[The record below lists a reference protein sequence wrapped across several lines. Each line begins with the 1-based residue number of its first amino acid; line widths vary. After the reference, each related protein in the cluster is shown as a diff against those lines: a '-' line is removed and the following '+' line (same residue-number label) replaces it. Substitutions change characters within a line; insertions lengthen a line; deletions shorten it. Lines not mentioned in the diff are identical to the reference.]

1 MFKRIYN
8 KIKNRR
14 LLVVVLLL
22 FFAVNLFTL
31 YNTFTEKT
39 TSSIWDGSIAK
50 KFHSGTGSSND
61 PYVIYTGSEL
71 AYFFSVINGEYSEEY
86 FNKFYKITNNI
97 DLDGREFSFAV
108 FNKPFSGILDGNGYN
123 IYNFKITEYYVD
135 EENETASFSLFDSL
149 YGAHIKNINFSDIT
163 ISVNEKKVL
172 TSNGVEKS
180 ASIGNYSV
188 VRVEE
193 EVEDG
198 EGESNT
204 PSETPVTETP
214 KEEDKPTTTPETN
227 NNETPTENNGES
239 NEPGDT
245 PATEEPTE
253 PSNEPSEPSEPVVT
267 EPEDKEEE
275 NKTDEVKT
283 EEPKK
288 EEETKEEEEKTD
300 TEDGE
305 GEEENLE
312 EENTDEEELTD
323 EVVGIKISK
332 ITVSLFKNVE
342 QSKLENISVNDIKL
356 EYNGDKK
363 NVTASLF
370 VLNDIDNNNIE
381 NINMNGT
388 SNINSASLLVKSYN
402 NATVRNIIYISD
414 NLTLIED
421 YDNTENTTIYRYQ
434 IVDGKLSFFNNYAIK
449 SVVEVF
455 SNYSNLEWRFSNN
468 QFRIVNN
475 GKDENQP
482 KSSGS
487 KRLVRGAPSAHASGV
502 EGTTVYIN
510 DYVSDAGYYD
520 GLNHTYSSNGSIPTT
535 ADKNLYNDSNLV
547 YVQIHYHGQDYEG
560 NYTGQVSYSESV
572 TDYMYYKV
580 FPVNGNYVEFELIDN
595 PYSRRPNGRT
605 FNGWITD
612 YEGAEIRIDLTTY
625 VRYIKVPITYTNGNP
640 DNLQIDVYAVWGVGK
655 TVSYSNSW
663 ANLFSGFDAAGLHPV
678 TTITYSWESVTPY
691 YVTGRVNNN
700 SNFPNGAVN
709 VNGTSIAGTRCTTGG
724 GCTYYTHA
732 TGNYNANT
740 QYYNLVNSYMQ
751 PYTVQQI
758 MNYTNEVPVGDT
770 IAGYFRQKTIL
781 NGGSLVGYY
790 NVNGVRQTSGTCGT
804 SGGCTYYELIPFYDD
819 NGDPEVTVLGTMY
832 YYLTT
837 RDTNVGIMTARN
849 TAIWSANEN
858 KPFTWTATNNNTNN
872 STAFYWGVN
881 GKTVICYADTR
892 IENMQIYSNVA
903 TQNND
908 TTPTGTGVIYGN
920 NHNLKIGRY
929 VTSTS
934 TTRTVFR
941 YVIGSNTTATGS
953 AGSPTTYRLIIE
965 SGLYNNLGL
974 TSKSLGNGE
983 SNVNYYVH
991 AYGIFGNDFD
1001 RVTETDPENS
1011 SKMTVRYDLSGS
1023 WSGYTRG
1030 SSATDVS
1037 LTTVIKSGRYGI
1049 NKYDCYAG
1057 VYVGGQINGKLYST
1071 RKAIIEGGYIYN
1083 LIGGPL
1089 SDTSL
1094 TNIND
1099 TYMHMKGGTV
1109 DIIVGGAGVAETYGN
1124 KVIAVTGGTV
1134 NYAVFGGS
1142 NGVNGT
1148 SNSQGTLDSDTYVY
1162 IGGNAVIGKPSLVS
1176 GNTTESKSK
1185 VEAGSVFGIGNGKSG
1200 NNYIGTANNS
1210 YVVIDG
1216 NAQINRNVYGGGNF
1230 AATGQDGSGQTYQ
1243 SQIVIKGGTIAGNVY
1258 GGGNNNGATTS
1269 NNTTNTT
1276 ITMTGGTVSGSVY
1289 GGFRTKGIV
1298 FGGTTVNI
1306 IGGTVST
1313 NVYGGGE
1320 GGYASS
1326 SDPGTYVRDNVSVTI
1341 GDSNGGPT
1349 INGNV
1354 YGGSAFG
1361 TVNADT
1367 YNAGANN
1374 KTVNVV
1380 VNNGR
1385 VLGSVFGGAQG
1396 SSTRTPYV
1404 KGNITVDINGGTIG
1418 NVYGGFDIAGS
1429 PVGTNLVTIDG
1440 GTIVNA
1446 FGGGNQTSITT
1457 TDIRLRGGSVTNLYG
1472 GSNQSGAVTTANVT
1486 ISGGSVGTVFGGN
1499 NEGGTCTTTH
1509 VNMSNGTVTS
1519 AIYGGG
1525 NLVNTTTTNVT
1536 ITGVATN
1543 TTIPNIYG
1551 GGNQAGATT
1560 TNVTLNGANANAGN
1574 VFGGS
1579 NQSGTVT
1586 TSNVTATNG
1595 SATTIYGG
1603 NNAGG
1608 STTTTHVTVTAGTY
1622 GTVFGGGN
1630 EATSGDTNVAVNG
1643 GTINTAIYGGGNK
1656 AAVEDT
1662 IVNISN
1668 TANTV
1673 PNVFGGG
1680 NQAGADSTTV
1690 NFTTVNAKA
1699 TAVYGGSNTL
1709 GDVDESH
1716 VTITNGVIGTLYGGN
1731 NAGGQTDET
1740 EIIVNNGTITTIFGG
1755 GNQATSGDTSVTVNN
1770 GTITNIYGGGN
1781 EAAVED
1787 TTVVVNAAA
1796 STITNVFG
1804 GGNQAGATSTSVTI
1818 GANSNSTI
1826 TATNVYGGSNTLGNV
1841 GSSDV
1846 VINAGTITNL
1856 YGGNNAGGTTTSAS
1870 VTVNS
1875 GTITDLYGG
1884 GNVAVTGEAEVL
1896 VNAGA
1901 ITNIYGGGNAAGI
1914 TNDTTLTMLGGS
1926 VPGNL
1931 YGGGNEGTVGGDTNV
1946 LIHNASVGGSAY
1958 AGGNGSTATVFGNTT
1973 ITVSGT
1979 SVIGSQSCSN
1989 LSNCSVFGG
1998 GNAAYTGS
2006 QATDDSVATVNI
2018 KGATIYGNVYGGANT
2033 SVVYGETVV
2042 NIGADVPAATNVV
2055 AGPVVING
2063 TVFGGGEANASG
2075 SDEYDW
2081 TFISV
2086 TKGVDININGQ
2097 NYQTFEIHGSIF
2109 GSGNASTSAGDSEIT
2124 IKNYGTYA
2132 NPKRNISI
2140 QRTNLVTLDNSA
2152 MVLVGATD
2160 RENEFSTVLFTL
2172 SRINE
2177 LDLKNGST
2185 LFLET
2190 GANLLEEYK
2199 SLDASGNL
2207 ATVTINPNTHNITR
2221 TADNRIYM
2229 FADKKLNIAKD
2240 QFVTDYGEVSGMS
2253 FFGMYKYDNNNNIF
2267 VGIYDDYAYGDSL
2280 DWAGVFDNVTSYVL
2294 GLHKTNHNIQADG
2307 FYTNYIDSETATN
2320 IVDYIQPTPTTGP
2333 LYMWTIGES
2342 VIEYEVDMT
2351 ASKFSTLGTYELPLI
2366 DFTHPNTTFEILGF
2380 DYTDLEPGIQL
2391 IEKTNVPKIA
2401 TSDANADSI
2410 FGFAMETSNS
2420 GWLINAQTS
2429 FITDPDEPVIGNTSY
2444 VGGNNASAPSVL
2456 LYLYHSKNIA
2466 TDGDMGTVRIQ
2477 LLAVR
2482 QINALEKETT
2492 RLIITANLS
2501 RVLYNAVDYDA
2512 AMTAGRKYEL
2522 FTSTATNIS
2531 SSSAISAFFSL
2542 FATGDSIYK
2551 TGYNR
2556 KLVSSIVFPLNTK
2569 ITMID
2574 FSNGSLEY
2582 YYHVINANDVAN
2594 AQIELNNVGEVSYG
2608 LSMFEAMGAE
2618 NSGVLYDDAAKNQQ
2632 YYDSVLEYCEEEFIF
2647 IIDFGDTTI
2656 SSNML
2661 NNSLLMEL
2669 RNSNDQTIYSVLANE
2684 HGSMIYNIYANRD
2697 ALIDASGTISAN
2709 KIYNGDE
2716 FTVDFQVDY
2725 TQDSVGSTVIYD
2737 THYFDSKLGI
2747 KISLIDSDGD
2757 VVTGTT
2763 LLGLYYE
2770 IDEVRYD
2777 PNIDGTTRIKI
2788 AEKVDD
2794 AEKWIKVNTGTSTIP
2809 SGHYKLRI
2817 ETFGSPDGI
2826 YYGLESSDYVEF
2838 NIEIINE
2845 IYGLDVE
2852 TTPEEMIINA
2862 TTGNNENGENSISY
2876 TITYNSGLND
2886 PNIRMKVYRRNYTT
2900 IDDHTYSLV
2909 NATTIFSDT
2918 LTTTSNSN
2926 EYLLV
2931 DDPAS
2936 SNDVTF
2942 TLNDDLVSGTYK
2954 IEFILYDDNAP
2965 IGNVTKYFIIK

>member
-1 MFKRIYN
+1 MFKRLLD

-39 TSSIWDGSIAK
+39 TSSVWDGKVAS
-50 KFHSGTGSSND
+50 KFHAGTGASND
-61 PYVIYTGSEL
+61 PYIINTGGEL
-71 AYFFSVINGEYSEEY
+71 AYFFKVINSEDHDEY

-97 DLDGREFSFAV
+97 DLNGYDFSFAE
-108 FNKPFSGILDGNGYN
+108 FDKTFSGNLDGNGYN
-123 IYNFKITEYYVD
+123 IFNFKITNFYVD
-135 EENETASFSLFDSL
+135 EENETASYTLFDSL
-149 YGAHIKNINFSDIT
+149 YSAHIKNINFSDIT
-163 ISVNEKKVL
+163 FSV
-172 TSNGVEKS
+172 SEKS
-180 ASIGNYSV
+180 ASSYEPEKTTSIGNYSV
-188 VRVEE
+188 LKVEE
-193 EVEDG
+193 EVEG
-198 EGESNT
+198 EGET
-204 PSETPVTETP
+204 QVEQP
-214 KEEDKPTTTPETN
+214 KEEPKVEETKPEDKPTETGNNETGNNETQTETPNENPTTENPTDTPT
-227 NNETPTENNGES
+227 ETPTETQ
-239 NEPGDT
+239 P
-245 PATEEPTE
+245 EEPK
-253 PSNEPSEPSEPVVT
+253 VT
-267 EPEDKEEE
+267 EN

-283 EEPKK
+283 DDDKK
-288 EEETKEEEEKTD
+288 EEVTEDTEENKTD
-300 TEDGE
+300 
-305 GEEENLE
+305 E
-312 EENTDEEELTD
+312 EENTDETEETTEEEEAVDD
-323 EVVGIKISK
+323 EVVSIKINT

-342 QSKLENISVNDIKL
+342 QSIIENISVNGIKL
-356 EYNGDKK
+356 NYTGNK
-363 NVTASLF
+363 NKVKSSLF
-370 VLNDIDNNNIE
+370 VLNDVDNNTIQ
-381 NINMNGT
+381 NININGT
-388 SNINSASLLVKSYN
+388 SNINNTNLLIKSYN
-402 NATVRNIIYISD
+402 NANLNNIIYISD
-414 NLTLIED
+414 NLSLIED
-421 YDNTENTTIYRYQ
+421 YIIESTDTIYRYK
-434 IVDGKLSFFNNYAIK
+434 IEDGKLTFYNDYAIK

-455 SNYSNLEWRFSNN
+455 TNNSDLEWKFQNN

-475 GKDENQP
+475 GKDDNKP
-482 KSSGS
+482 KAGGA
-487 KRLVRGAPSAHASGV
+487 KRITRAAPSAHASGV
-502 EGTTVYIN
+502 SGNTIYIN

-547 YVQIHYHGQDYEG
+547 YVQIHYHGTDYEG
-560 NYTGQVSYSESV
+560 DYTGQVSYSESV
-572 TDYMYYKV
+572 TDYVYYKV
-580 FPVNGNYVEFELIDN
+580 FPISGNYVEFELIDN

-605 FNGWITD
+605 FNGWITN
-612 YEGAEIRIDLTTY
+612 YEDAEIRIDLTTY
-625 VRYIKVPITYTNGNP
+625 VRYVKVPVTFTNGNP
-640 DNLQIDVYAVWGVGK
+640 DNISIDVYAVWGVGK
-655 TVSYSNSW
+655 TYNYSNSW
-663 ANLFSGFDAAGLHPV
+663 SNLFSNFDTAGLHPV
-678 TTITYSWESVTPY
+678 STITYEWESVTPY
-691 YVTGRVNNN
+691 YVTARVNNN
-700 SNFPNGAVN
+700 TNFPNGAVN

-751 PYTVQQI
+751 PYTIQQI
-758 MNYTNEVPVGDT
+758 MNYTNEVAVGDT

-790 NVNGVRQTSGTCGT
+790 NVNGVRQTSGTCTTG
-804 SGGCTYYELIPFYDD
+804 GGCTYYELIPFYDD
-819 NGDPEVTVLGTMY
+819 NGDPEVTVAGTMY

-837 RDTNVGIMTARN
+837 RDTNVGVMTARN

-872 STAFYWGVN
+872 STAFYWGIN

-908 TTPTGTGVIYGN
+908 TTPTGTGVLYGN

-934 TTRTVFR
+934 NTRTVFR
-941 YVIGSNTTATGS
+941 FVIGSNITATGS

-974 TSKSLGNGE
+974 SSKSLASRE

-991 AYGIFGNDFD
+991 ATGIFGNDFD
-1001 RVTETDPENS
+1001 RITETDPENT
-1011 SKMTVRYDLSGS
+1011 SKMTVRYDLSGA

-1037 LTTVIKSGRYGI
+1037 LTTIIKSGRYGA

-1057 VYVGGQINGKLYST
+1057 VYVGGQIDGKLYST

-1099 TYMHMKGGTV
+1099 TYMHMKGGIV

-1124 KVIAVTGGTV
+1124 KVIAVTGGQV

-1162 IGGNAVIGKPSLVS
+1162 IGGNAVIGKASLVS

-1298 FGGTTVNI
+1298 FGGATVNI

-1349 INGNV
+1349 VNGNV

-1418 NVYGGFDIAGS
+1418 NVYGGFDIAGA
-1429 PVGTNLVTIDG
+1429 PVGTDLVTIDG

-1457 TDIRLRGGSVTNLYG
+1457 TDIRLRGGSVTTLYG

-1486 ISGGSVGTVFGGN
+1486 ISGGTVGTVFGGN
-1499 NEGGTCTTTH
+1499 NEGGTCTTTN
-1509 VNMSNGTVTS
+1509 VSMTNGTVTT

-1536 ITGVATN
+1536 INGQVAN

-1560 TNVTLNGANANAGN
+1560 TNVTLNGSSAKAGN

-1586 TSNVTATNG
+1586 TSHVNATNG
-1595 SATTIYGG
+1595 TATTVYGG

-1608 STTTTHVTVTAGTY
+1608 STTTTNVIVTTGTY
-1622 GTVFGGGN
+1622 GTIFGGGN
-1630 EATSGDTNVAVNG
+1630 EATSGDTNVTVNG

-1656 AAVEDT
+1656 AAAEDT
-1662 IVNISN
+1662 IVTISN
-1668 TANTV
+1668 TTNTV
-1673 PNVFGGG
+1673 PKVFGGG
-1680 NQAGADSTTV
+1680 NEAGADTATI
-1690 NFTTVNAKA
+1690 NFTAAAAKA
-1699 TAVYGGSNTL
+1699 AEVYGGSNTL

-1716 VTITNGVIGTLYGGN
+1716 ITITNGVIGTLYGGN

-1740 EIIVNNGTITTIFGG
+1740 HITVNNGTITTIFGG
-1755 GNQATSGDTSVTVNN
+1755 GNEATSGDTNVTVNN

-1787 TTVVVNAAA
+1787 TVVEVNGATG
-1796 STITNVFG
+1796 TITNIFG
-1804 GGNQAGATSTSVTI
+1804 GGNQAGATSTSVTV
-1818 GANSNSTI
+1818 GLNSSSTI

-1841 GSSDV
+1841 GTSDV

-1901 ITNIYGGGNAAGI
+1901 ITNIFGGGNAAGV

-1958 AGGNGSTATVFGNTT
+1958 AGGNGSTATVYGNTT

-1989 LSNCSVFGG
+1989 LSDCSVFGG

-2006 QATDDSVATVNI
+2006 QATDDSIATVKI

-2055 AGPVVING
+2055 AGPVTIHG

-2097 NYQTFEIHGSIF
+2097 NYQTFEIDGSIF
-2109 GSGNASTSAGDSEIT
+2109 GSGNASTSAGDSEIM
-2124 IKNYGTYA
+2124 IKNYGTFD
-2132 NPKRNISI
+2132 NPKHNISI

-2160 RENEFSTVLFTL
+2160 RENEFSTVLFSL
-2172 SRINE
+2172 SRIEE

-2185 LFLET
+2185 LYLET

-2207 ATVTINPNTHNITR
+2207 AVVTINPDTHAITK

-2267 VGIYDDYAYGDSL
+2267 VGIYDDYAYGAQL
-2280 DWAGVFDNVTSYVL
+2280 DWGGVFDNVTSYVL
-2294 GLHKTNHNIQADG
+2294 GLHKTNHNIHADG
-2307 FYTNYIDSETATN
+2307 FYTNYIDGETSTN
-2320 IVDYIQPTPTTGP
+2320 IVDYIQPTPTSGP

-2366 DFTHPNTTFEILGF
+2366 DFTHPNTSFEVLGF

-2429 FITDPDEPVIGNTSY
+2429 FVTDPDNPVIGNTSY

-2556 KLVSSIVFPLNTK
+2556 KLVSSVVFPLNTK

-2582 YYHVINANDVAN
+2582 YYHVINATDVAN
-2594 AQIELNNVGEVSYG
+2594 AQQELANVGEVSYG

-2618 NSGVLYDDAAKNQQ
+2618 NSGVLYNDALKNAQ
-2632 YYDSVLEYCEEEFIF
+2632 YYDSTLEYCEEEFIF
-2647 IIDFGDTTI
+2647 IVDFADTTI

-2669 RNSNDQTIYSVLANE
+2669 RNANDQTIYSVLANE
-2684 HGSMIYNIYANRD
+2684 HGSMIYNIYADKD
-2697 ALIDASGTISAN
+2697 ALIEASGTISSN

-2716 FTVDFQVDY
+2716 FTVDLTIDY

-2747 KISLIDSDGD
+2747 KISLINSDGD

-2845 IYGLDVE
+2845 IYGLNVE
-2852 TTPEEMIINA
+2852 TTAEEMIINSA
-2862 TTGNNENGENSISY
+2862 TGNNENGENSITY

-2900 IDDHTYSLV
+2900 IDDHTYTLV
-2909 NATTIFSDT
+2909 NATNIFTDT

-2936 SNDVTF
+2936 SNEVTF
-2942 TLNDDLVSGTYK
+2942 TLGEDLVSGTYK
-2954 IEFILYDDNAP
+2954 VEFILYDDNAP